1 MVIKIFFEAVDFF
14 DSSNIP
20 QFNFIII
27 TSVEV
32 LYNYYIVYFKFCQV
46 KILLEMPFRDA
57 LYITNF
63 NP

>member
-32 LYNYYIVYFKFCQV
+32 LYNYYIVYLKFCQV
-46 KILLEMPFRDA
+46 KILLEMPSSENTF
-57 LYITNF
+57 I
-63 NP
+63 